1 MARPLIRSI
10 LVVVDGTESSIAAAE
25 YAIQLAKAFKAD
37 LTAVA
42 IVDTNTL
49 KYLLS
54 SNIMVAAEMEE
65 YERELSDSARSNLS
79 YLQTLATEAG
89 VTARTVL
96 LKGSTHAALLAEQKA
111 CGADLIVIGAFRWT
125 LCHRDQLARERQLLL
140 DEAPCPVLVV
150 R

>member
-1 MARPLIRSI
+1 MARPPIRHI
-10 LVVVDGTESSIAAAE
+10 LTMVDGTESSIAAAE
-25 YAIQLAKAFKAD
+25 YAIQLAKCSKAR

-42 IVDTNTL
+42 IVDTTTL
-49 KYLLS
+49 KHLLS
-54 SNIMVAAEMEE
+54 TRIMVPAEMEE
-65 YERELSDSARSNLS
+65 YERELEGSARTHLA
-79 YLQTLATEAG
+79 YVLTLATEAG
-89 VTARTVL
+89 VRANTVL
-96 LKGSTHAALLAEQKA
+96 LKGAAHAAVLAEQKA